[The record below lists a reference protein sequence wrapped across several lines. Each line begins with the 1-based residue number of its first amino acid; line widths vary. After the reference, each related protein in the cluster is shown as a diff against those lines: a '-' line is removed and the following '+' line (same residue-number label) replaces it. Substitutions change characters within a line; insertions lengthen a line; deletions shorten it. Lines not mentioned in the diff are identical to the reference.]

1 LVKVEIHGCLS
12 VRLRVN
18 LRGASHFVSED
29 EMEPDVIEIELDG
42 EFIKLDALI
51 KLAGVVESGGQAK
64 RLVQTGRVRLNGEPV
79 TQRGRKIRA
88 GDRVEIDTETPVAIQ
103 VR

>member
-1 LVKVEIHGCLS
+1 
-12 VRLRVN
+12 
-18 LRGASHFVSED
+18 
-29 EMEPDVIEIELDG
+29 MEPDVIEIELDG